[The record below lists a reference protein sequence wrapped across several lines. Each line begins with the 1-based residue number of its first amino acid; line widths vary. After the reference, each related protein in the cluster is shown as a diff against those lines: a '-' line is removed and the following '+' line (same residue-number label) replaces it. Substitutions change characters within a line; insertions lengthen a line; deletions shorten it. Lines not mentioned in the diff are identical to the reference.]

1 MLTLTLT
8 SADTDI
14 NADISCIPI
23 KILAQTDRIQCFFN
37 SFLILQIMPAH
48 NVAYRKQEDLPE
60 HPGKLYY
67 AHYMCRWCQNAH
79 YNKWSFRESG
89 FQKNCAA
96 LWEYTLTNPAKLKR
110 SIGISF
116 TAQKTC
122 ASTVATFSC
131 WDGWYLCACDERR
144 SLSRLIWN
152 KGSPNKSLSHLF

>member
-1 MLTLTLT
+1 MHPYK
-8 SADTDI
+8 
-14 NADISCIPI
+14 NIS
-23 KILAQTDRIQCFFN
+23 TDRQDSVFFFL

-48 NVAYRKQEDLPE
+48 IVANRKQEDLPE

-89 FQKNCAA
+89 FKKNCAA
-96 LWEYTLTNPAKLKR
+96 LWEYTLTNPIKLKR

-116 TAQKTC
+116 TAQKPC

-131 WDGWYLCACDERR
+131 WDGWYCTFVHVMKDTCYPFSSGTREAQT
-144 SLSRLIWN
+144 
-152 KGSPNKSLSHLF
+152 SPYHTCSK